1 MGPGLLLSRH
11 GEVILETSAPV
22 LTWELRK
29 GREAG
34 LCQTRRSGGTANASA
49 DSARTACTGP
59 CLLFNPP
66 RGLAQCLPGRHS
78 RHAKSTSAATFS
90 NSYDLATAPP
100 PPPSRSQTRGAGGER
115 RRAVICYGHLH
126 CPVTRHVP
134 LLPVH
139 SQSRL
144 HFGKLDS
151 DGESKLVSRQWRR
164 SGSQTG
170 GSCWRE
176 SRGYAEPGEVRTN
189 PATVRAESGSTA
201 GVISAKAVRAMQL
214 STGPP
219 GKRSPETKTMSSFH
233 QQFLFVKRR
242 MVNALWL

>member
-49 DSARTACTGP
+49 DSARTACRGP

-100 PPPSRSQTRGAGGER
+100 SASLPLPNKGSRWREAQGSHLLRPPPLSCHSACTTLACPLPVSSALWQTGFR
-115 RRAVICYGHLH
+115 RRVKAGQSTMETLR
-126 CPVTRHVP
+126 VTNRRQ
-134 LLPVH
+134 LL
-139 SQSRL
+139 
-144 HFGKLDS
+144 
-151 DGESKLVSRQWRR
+151 
-164 SGSQTG
+164 
-170 GSCWRE
+170 
-176 SRGYAEPGEVRTN
+176 A
-189 PATVRAESGSTA
+189 
-201 GVISAKAVRAMQL
+201 
-214 STGPP
+214 
-219 GKRSPETKTMSSFH
+219 
-233 QQFLFVKRR
+233 
-242 MVNALWL
+242 

>member
-100 PPPSRSQTRGAGGER
+100 RPPPAPKQGEQVERGAGQSS
-115 RRAVICYGHLH
+115 
-126 CPVTRHVP
+126 VTATSTVLSLGMYP
-134 LLPVH
+134 SCLSTPSLVCTLANWIPTA
-139 SQSRL
+139 SQSWSVDNGDAQG
-144 HFGKLDS
+144 HKQAAAVGVKAVDMQS
-151 DGESKLVSRQWRR
+151 PAR
-164 SGSQTG
+164 SGPTLQPSG
-170 GSCWRE
+170 RSL
-176 SRGYAEPGEVRTN
+176 APL
-189 PATVRAESGSTA
+189 RA
-201 GVISAKAVRAMQL
+201 
-214 STGPP
+214 
-219 GKRSPETKTMSSFH
+219 
-233 QQFLFVKRR
+233 
-242 MVNALWL
+242 